1 MHLHRHPRTS
11 RRLPMVQCPLA
22 VDSMPV
28 VVAAA
33 VGDGGGRPVVETSV
47 AVVAAMVLAA
57 VVVAVAVVAV
67 VEDLD
72 VVGVAVVVVPVS

>member
-11 RRLPMVQCPLA
+11 RRLPMVQYPLA

-28 VVAAA
+28 VVAA